1 MGGKSSYDFGR
12 AVHIRCVRAP
22 VEGIVILALSGK
34 GKQRSVTLG
43 PEYDD
48 ATREALRA
56 VLLELGAS
64 KVEVSWGVGGSQE
77 IEAAVVRI
85 GGREIAIEAETYVG
99 LTISGDGDLVT
110 SVADR
115 VSQRLRGLN

>member
-1 MGGKSSYDFGR
+1 M
-12 AVHIRCVRAP
+12 
-22 VEGIVILALSGK
+22 SGN
-34 GKQRSVTLG
+34 GKQRTVTLG

-48 ATREALRA
+48 TVREALRD

-64 KVEVSWGVGGSQE
+64 KVDVSWGVGGSQE
-77 IEAAVVRI
+77 LETAVVKI
-85 GGREIAIEAETYVG
+85 DGRELIVEAETYIG
-99 LTISGDGDLVT
+99 LTIAGDDDLVT